1 MRVGALNQSIG
12 FVENIS
18 YLVAQK
24 KWTERLQGKEQQ
36 PDMILQPVDWHE
48 HDVNGA
54 YVIDVFGR
62 LENKQVACVR
72 LTGFRPYFFTS
83 EKPDV
88 FAVYEASN
96 KKWVQKFGPDKGK
109 EVYAF
114 KVSKKITENPY
125 PVVTQ
130 VKKYDT
136 MNGFNDIKH
145 ANVWKVEF
153 ETLASFKAGKS
164 VIKGVQYESNL
175 PPFLRFFHEKHLG
188 PASPLKFGK
197 ATEMDI
203 PEDEEGEPTYYVDA
217 FYTCNY
223 KDVET
228 CEANIPLL
236 VASYDLEMCP
246 AGDSNQFPVASKDPI
261 IQIGV
266 SYRRSTDMITPTA
279 RVVFVLGE
287 VADSGDATV
296 EFVSCDTETD
306 MLLQFAEEIRAR
318 NPDILCGYNIFGFDD
333 AYIEGRLKV
342 LGIEHAFE
350 LSRKKTSDWGETKF
364 ATQKT
369 ELAAGKFDLRYFTLR
384 GRLGIDL
391 LLNMRREHNLDNFKL
406 DNVAFTFLRDKVI
419 SYAHTFVTTKSTRGL
434 RVGNYVRFE
443 LVGNTNDPVYDG
455 EKFEVWDVSSKGF
468 RIRCDRELFT
478 EFTPEQMKHLE
489 WSFSK
494 DDVSPQEMFDLHR
507 RGGPEGRARVARYCI
522 QDCDLVAT
530 LMGKLDTIVNARG
543 MADVCKVPMQFV
555 LTRGQGIKIFSAV
568 VYYASQRDQIIR
580 TMEVVEGEG
589 VGYEG
594 AIVLPPKIGMYL
606 DQPVSVLDFNSL
618 YPTNMIAYNLSP
630 DTWVS
635 TKIMDTEGFTM
646 QRCGLKKEEIE
657 ALEQK
662 GYVFEEIE
670 YDNKEGDEVTGKT
683 VCTFVQPN
691 DNPMTQGVLPKTL
704 EILLKK
710 RKEFKQKMEDLQYDE
725 AQRSV
730 FNGLQLAYKVV
741 ANSVYGQAGARTSPI
756 RNVYVAACTT
766 AAGRRALQFARSVAE
781 SEFGGDVVY
790 GDTDSIFVKFP
801 TKSVAESI
809 RMGIECGASIS
820 RQMRKPYKIAYEK
833 TFYPF
838 ILFCRKR
845 YVGMKY
851 EEDPNPAKAKRMT
864 MGVVL
869 KRRDNAP
876 IVKDV
881 FGGALDILL
890 LERDIH
896 KSQEFV
902 KDMLVR
908 ILDNKIPIE
917 KFILSKSLRDDYVTT
932 VPEDI
937 RKHKS
942 SGKHDELNGAKASF
956 HRVKEYALQ
965 FGLTMPDSS
974 LAHRKLADRM
984 ESRDPGTA
992 PKVGDRVQFIYVAEN
1007 KDKAKQGDRIE
1018 HVDYVR
1024 AHKLK
1029 PDVNFYV
1036 TNQIQNP
1043 VAQLFA
1049 LCIEQLDGYRP
1060 PTKESYSAM
1069 YARFMEKLKD
1079 EEEAT
1084 LAVLEKKADQLETM
1098 MFLGS
1103 PLLSKMVKA
1112 AVRGPMDAFVR
1123 K

>member
-1 MRVGALNQSIG
+1 
-12 FVENIS
+12 VENIS

-24 KWTERLQGKEQQ
+24 KRTERLQYKEQQ
-36 PDMILQPVDWHE
+36 PEMILQPIDWHE
-48 HDVNGA
+48 HDVHGA

-62 LENKQVACVR
+62 CEDKKVVCVR

-83 EKPDV
+83 EKPDI

-96 KKWVQKFGPDKGK
+96 KMLLKCGAKWCKSKGI
-109 EVYAF
+109 Y
-114 KVSKKITENPY
+114 ENPH
-125 PVVTQ
+125 PVATQ

-136 MNGFNDIKH
+136 MAGFNDIKH

-153 ETLASFKAGKS
+153 QTLASFKAARGNVRDADGKQNDQHREPLL
-164 VIKGVQYESNL
+164 KGVQYESNL

-188 PASPLKFGK
+188 PASPLKCTK
-197 ATEMDI
+197 ASEMDI
-203 PEDEEGEPTYYVDA
+203 PENEDGEPLYYVDA
-217 FYTCNY
+217 FYSCHYTN
-223 KDVET
+223 VET
-228 CEANIPLL
+228 CDANIPLL

-246 AGDSNQFPVASKDPI
+246 AGESNQFPVASKDPI

-287 VADSGDATV
+287 VADSGDSSV
-296 EFVSCDTETD
+296 EFVSCDTEAD
-306 MLLQFAEEIRAR
+306 MLLQFAEEIRTR

-333 AYIEGRLKV
+333 AYIEGRVKA
-342 LGIEHAFE
+342 LGIEQDFE
-350 LSRKKTSDWGETKF
+350 VSRKKTSDWGETKF

-419 SYAHTFVTTKSTRGL
+419 SYADKFVTTKSTRGL
-434 RVGNYVRFE
+434 RIGNYVRFE

-468 RIRCDRELFT
+468 RIRCDRDLFA

-494 DDVSPQEMFDLHR
+494 DDVSPQEMFELHR

-568 VYYASQRDQIIR
+568 VYYASQRDQIIQ
-580 TMEVVEGEG
+580 TQEAAGGEG
-589 VGYEG
+589 IGYEG

-630 DTWVS
+630 DTWVA
-635 TKIMDTEGFTM
+635 TRMVDDEGFTV
-646 QRCGLKKEEIE
+646 QRCGLKKDEIE
-657 ALEQK
+657 ALEAK
-662 GYVFEEIE
+662 GYVFEEID
-670 YDNKEGDEVTGKT
+670 YDNKEEGGKT
-683 VCTFVQPN
+683 VCTFVQAN

-725 AQRSV
+725 SQRSV

-741 ANSVYGQAGARTSPI
+741 ANSVYGQSGARTSPI

-766 AAGRRALQFARSVAE
+766 AAGRRALQFARSIAE
-781 SEFGGDVVY
+781 TEFGGDVVY

-801 TKSVAESI
+801 TKSVSESI
-809 RMGIECGASIS
+809 RMGIDCGVSIS
-820 RQMRKPYKIAYEK
+820 KQMRRPYKIAYEK

-851 EEDPNPAKAKRMT
+851 EEDPSPAKAKRMT

-890 LERDIH
+890 QERDIR
-896 KSQEFV
+896 KAQGFV
-902 KDMLVR
+902 KDMLVK
-908 ILDNKIPIE
+908 ILENKLPLE
-917 KFILSKSLRDDYVTT
+917 KFILSKSLRDDYVTV

-942 SGKHDELNGAKASF
+942 PGKHPDLNGDKASF
-956 HRVKEYALQ
+956 HKVKDYAVE

-984 ESRDPGTA
+984 ETRDPGTA
-992 PKVGDRVQFIYVAEN
+992 PKVGDRVQFVYVAEN

-1024 AHKLK
+1024 SQKMK

-1049 LCIEQLDGYRP
+1049 LCIEELDGYLP

-1079 EEEAT
+1079 EEEAM
-1084 LAVLEKKADQLETM
+1084 LAVLDKKADQLDKL

-1112 AVRGPMDAFVR
+1112 AVRGPMDAFFR

>member
-1 MRVGALNQSIG
+1 
-12 FVENIS
+12 
-18 YLVAQK
+18 
-24 KWTERLQGKEQQ
+24 
-36 PDMILQPVDWHE
+36 MILQPIDWHE
-48 HDVNGA
+48 HDVHGT

-62 LENKQVACVR
+62 CEDKKVVCVR

-83 EKPDV
+83 EKPDI

-96 KKWVQKFGPDKGK
+96 KLWAKCGPKWCKSKGI
-109 EVYAF
+109 Y
-114 KVSKKITENPY
+114 ENPL
-125 PVVTQ
+125 PVMKQ
-130 VKKYDT
+130 IKKYDT
-136 MNGFNDIKH
+136 MAGFNDIKH
-145 ANVWKVEF
+145 TNVWKVEF
-153 ETLASFKAGKS
+153 ETLASFKAARGSVKDADGKGS
-164 VIKGVQYESNL
+164 DGPREQILKGIQYESNL

-188 PASPLKFGK
+188 PASPLKCSK
-197 ATEMDI
+197 ASEIEI
-203 PEDEEGEPTYYVDA
+203 PESEDGERLYYVDA
-217 FYTCNY
+217 FYTCHYTN
-223 KDVET
+223 VET
-228 CEANIPLL
+228 CDANIPLL

-246 AGDSNQFPVASKDPI
+246 AGESNQFPVASKDPI

-287 VADSGDATV
+287 VADSGDGSV
-296 EFVSCDTETD
+296 EFVSCDTEAD
-306 MLLQFAEEIRAR
+306 MLLQFAEEIRTR

-333 AYIEGRLKV
+333 AYIEGRIDK
-342 LGIEHAFE
+342 LGIREEFE
-350 LSRKKTSDWGETKF
+350 ISRVKTVESNWGDKKF

-419 SYAHTFVTTKSTRGL
+419 SYADKFVTTKSTRGL
-434 RVGNYVRFE
+434 RIGNYVRFE

-455 EKFEVWDVSSKGF
+455 EKFEVWDLTSKGF
-468 RIRCDRELFT
+468 RIRCDRDLFA

-494 DDVSPQEMFDLHR
+494 DDVSPQEMFELHR

-568 VYYASQRDQIIR
+568 VYYASQRDQIIQ
-580 TMEVVEGEG
+580 TQEAVGGEG
-589 VGYEG
+589 IGYEG

-630 DTWVS
+630 DTWVA
-635 TKIMDTEGFTM
+635 TRMVDDEGFTV
-646 QRCGLKKEEIE
+646 QRCGLQKNDIE
-657 ALEQK
+657 ALEAK
-662 GYVFEEIE
+662 GYVFEEID
-670 YDNKEGDEVTGKT
+670 YDNKEEGGKT

-691 DNPMTQGVLPKTL
+691 ENPMTQGVLPKTL

-725 AQRSV
+725 SQRSV

-741 ANSVYGQAGARTSPI
+741 ANSVYGQSGARTSPI

-781 SEFGGDVVY
+781 TEFGGDVVY

-801 TKSVAESI
+801 TKSVSESI
-809 RMGIECGASIS
+809 RMGIDCGVSIS
-820 RQMRKPYKIAYEK
+820 RQMRRPYKIAYEK

-851 EEDPNPAKAKRMT
+851 EEDPNPAKAKRMY
-864 MGVVL
+864 MGIAL
-869 KRRDNAP
+869 KRRDSAP
-876 IVKDV
+876 IVKEIY
-881 FGGALDILL
+881 GGALDVLL
-890 LERDIH
+890 QEHDI
-896 KSQEFV
+896 KKAQAYVQE
-902 KDMLVR
+902 MLVKV
-908 ILDNKIPIE
+908 LNDGFPLE
-917 KFILSKSLRDDYVTT
+917 KFILSK
-932 VPEDI
+932 
-937 RKHKS
+937 
-942 SGKHDELNGAKASF
+942 
-956 HRVKEYALQ
+956 AL
-965 FGLTMPDSS
+965 GDNYKIPDQMCHAV
-974 LAHRKLADRM
+974 LAGRM
-984 ESRDPGTA
+984 IARDPGTA
-992 PKVGDRVQFIYVAEN
+992 PKVGDRIQYVFVAEN
-1007 KDKAKQGDRIE
+1007 AANGKQGDRIE
-1018 HVDYVR
+1018 HVDFVR
-1024 AHKLK
+1024 ANKLHV
-1029 PDVNFYV
+1029 DTMFYV

-1049 LCIEQLDGYRP
+1049 LCIEELDGFKP
-1060 PTKESYSAM
+1060 PSKETYEEL
-1069 YARFMEKLKD
+1069 YDRFFAKTQDVEQ
-1079 EEEAT
+1079 AT
-1084 LAVLEKKADQLETM
+1084 LAVLDKKADQLDKM
-1098 MFLGS
+1098 MFIGS
-1103 PLLSKMVKA
+1103 PKLSAIVKKRGHSL
-1112 AVRGPMDAFVR
+1112 VRGPMDTYFR

>member
-1 MRVGALNQSIG
+1 
-12 FVENIS
+12 
-18 YLVAQK
+18 
-24 KWTERLQGKEQQ
+24 
-36 PDMILQPVDWHE
+36 MILQPVDWHE

-62 LENKQVACVR
+62 CEDKTVACVR
-72 LTGFRPYFFTS
+72 LTGFRPYFYVS
-83 EKPDV
+83 ERPDLP
-88 FAVYEASN
+88 AIYEEAN
-96 KKWVQKFGPDKGK
+96 KMIVKYGTKWCKSRGIYECAAPDIKR
-109 EVYAF
+109 
-114 KVSKKITENPY
+114 
-125 PVVTQ
+125 
-130 VKKYDT
+130 VKKFDT
-136 MNGFNDIKH
+136 MSGFNELQH
-145 ANVWKVEF
+145 NNVWRIEF
-153 ETLASFKAGKS
+153 DTIATFKAAKS
-164 VIKGVQYESNL
+164 VLKGVQYESNL
-175 PPFLRFFHEKHLG
+175 PPFLRFFHEMHLG
-188 PASPLKFGK
+188 PASALKFTK
-197 ATEMDI
+197 CREVDS
-203 PEDEEGEPTYYVDA
+203 PVDEEGEPSYYVDS
-217 FYTCNY
+217 FHTSRYT
-223 KDVET
+223 DVEA
-228 CEANIPLL
+228 CDVNIPLL

-246 AGDSNQFPVASKDPI
+246 AGDSNQFPVATKDPI

-279 RVVFVLGE
+279 RTVFVLGE
-287 VADSGDATV
+287 VADSGDPTV
-296 EFVSCDTETD
+296 EFVSCDTEED
-306 MLLQFAEEIRAR
+306 MLLQFADEIRVR

-333 AYIEGRLKV
+333 AYIEGRIDK
-342 LGIEHAFE
+342 LGIRDQFE
-350 LSRKKTSDWGETKF
+350 LARMKTVESKWGDKKF
-364 ATQKT
+364 ATLKT
-369 ELAAGKFDLRYFTLR
+369 ELAAGKFDLRFFTIR

-406 DNVAFTFLRDKVI
+406 DNVAFTFLRDKVVR
-419 SYAHTFVTTKSTRGL
+419 YAENQITTKSTRGL
-434 RVGNYVRFE
+434 RNGNYIRFE
-443 LVGNTNDPVYDG
+443 LVGNTNDPVYDA
-455 EKFEVWDVSSKGF
+455 EKFEVYDVEKNGF
-468 RIRCDRELFT
+468 KIKCDRALFS
-478 EFTPEQMKHLE
+478 EFTSEQMKHME

-494 DDVSPQEMFDLHR
+494 DDVSPQEMFELHR
-507 RGGPEGRARVARYCI
+507 NGGPEGRARVARYCI

-580 TMEVVEGEG
+580 TMEAVEGEG
-589 VGYEG
+589 VAYEG

-630 DTWVS
+630 DTWVA
-635 TKIMDTEGFTM
+635 TRVVDAEGFTT
-646 QRCGLKKEEIE
+646 QRSGLKKEQID
-657 ALEQK
+657 ALEEK
-662 GYVFEEIE
+662 GFVFEEIE
-670 YDNKEGDEVTGKT
+670 YDNKEDDAIVGKT
-683 VCTFVQPN
+683 VCTFVQSGS
-691 DNPMTQGVLPKTL
+691 NPMTQGILPKTL

-710 RKEFKQKMEDLQYDE
+710 RKEFKQKMEDLNYDE

-766 AAGRRALQFARSVAE
+766 AAGRRALQFARRVAE

-801 TKSVAESI
+801 TKDVAESI
-809 RMGIECGASIS
+809 RMGLACGVSIS
-820 RQMRKPYKIAYEK
+820 KQMRKPYKIAYEK

-851 EEDPNPAKAKRMT
+851 EEDPNPAKAKRMS

-881 FGGALDILL
+881 FGGALDVLL
-890 LERDIH
+890 LERDI
-896 KSQEFV
+896 KKAQSFV
-902 KDMLVR
+902 MEKLKDV
-908 ILDNKIPIE
+908 LDNKVPIE
-917 KFILSKSLRDDYVTT
+917 KFILSKSLRDDYAAM
-932 VPEDI
+932 
-937 RKHKS
+937 
-942 SGKHDELNGAKASF
+942 AKNYEGRATLPA
-956 HRVKEYALQ
+956 HRV
-965 FGLTMPDSS
+965 
-974 LAHRKLADRM
+974 LADRM
-984 ESRDPGTA
+984 EARDPGTA
-992 PKVGDRVQFIYVAEN
+992 PKVGDRVQFVYVAEN

-1024 AHKLK
+1024 EHKMK
-1029 PDVNFYV
+1029 PDVNFYI

-1049 LCIEQLDGYRP
+1049 LCIEQLEGYKAP
-1060 PTKESYSAM
+1060 SKESYTAM

-1084 LAVLEKKADQLETM
+1084 LATLKKKEDQLDEM
-1098 MFLGS
+1098 MFLRS
-1103 PLLSKMVKA
+1103 PVLNKMVKA

-1123 K
+1123 R